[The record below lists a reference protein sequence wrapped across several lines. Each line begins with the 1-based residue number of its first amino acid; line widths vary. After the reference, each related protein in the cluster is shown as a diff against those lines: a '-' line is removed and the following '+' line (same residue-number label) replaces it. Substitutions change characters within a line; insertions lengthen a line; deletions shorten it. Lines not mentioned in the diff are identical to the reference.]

1 MRSKDRSSF
10 SSYRFQVI
18 RTIFFVLFALGLLE
32 LFLLVKTGQWFGAW
46 FPVLAVILGFVAGG
60 VTIRHTGI
68 KSLKEIA
75 QASRSGQTGT
85 DAAVG
90 GILGFFAGIL
100 FILPGLLSDVAA
112 ILLLLPFF
120 RRIIGRR
127 FIRPSGEKRASAV
140 VIDGEAVEI
149 IDDRLPRQDPDNHSP
164 WNR

>member
-1 MRSKDRSSF
+1 M
-10 SSYRFQVI
+10 I

-46 FPVLAVILGFVAGG
+46 FPLLAVVLGFMAGG

-68 KSLKEIA
+68 KSLNEIA
-75 QASRSGQTGT
+75 QAGRTGQASQVGAE
-85 DAAVG
+85 AAIT

-112 ILLLLPFF
+112 ILLLLPFS
-120 RRIIGRR
+120 RRLVAGFVVRNGVRQGRR
-127 FIRPSGEKRASAV
+127 PTAV

-149 IDDRLPRQDPDNHSP
+149 IDDRLPPQGKNDNSP
-164 WNR
+164 WKQ

>member
-1 MRSKDRSSF
+1 M
-10 SSYRFQVI
+10 I

-46 FPVLAVILGFVAGG
+46 FPILAVILGFVAGG
-60 VTIRHTGI
+60 LTIRHTGI
-68 KSLKEIA
+68 RSLNEIA
-75 QASRSGQTGT
+75 QASRTGQTTGAE
-85 DAAVG
+85 AAIG

-112 ILLLLPFF
+112 ILLLIPAS
-120 RRIIGRR
+120 RRLVGAYVARNTVR
-127 FIRPSGEKRASAV
+127 QKRGSGSV

-149 IDDRLPRQDPDNHSP
+149 IDDRLPPQEKNDNSP

>member
-1 MRSKDRSSF
+1 M
-10 SSYRFQVI
+10 I

-46 FPVLAVILGFVAGG
+46 FPLLAVVLGFVAGG

-68 KSLKEIA
+68 KSLNEIA
-75 QASRSGQTGT
+75 QAGRNGQASQVGAE
-85 DAAVG
+85 AAIG

-112 ILLLLPFF
+112 ILLLLPFS
-120 RRIIGRR
+120 RRLVEGFMVRNGVRQSRR
-127 FIRPSGEKRASAV
+127 PKRV

-149 IDDRLPRQDPDNHSP
+149 IDDRLPPQEKNDDTP
-164 WNR
+164 WKR